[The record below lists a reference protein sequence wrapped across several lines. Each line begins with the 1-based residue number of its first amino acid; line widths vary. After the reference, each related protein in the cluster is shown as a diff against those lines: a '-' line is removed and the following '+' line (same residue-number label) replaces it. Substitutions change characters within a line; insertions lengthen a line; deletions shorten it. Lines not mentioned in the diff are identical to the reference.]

1 MRVDLIEKLILVL
14 VCLTVFAVGGG
25 VIAMAIV
32 FPGGMRSGV
41 PDVAVQSDVTAEQW
55 LSVWRA
61 NRDGGATPRGVITIP
76 DAPVQVAAAPGQP
89 VTAESQAA
97 AVKEA
102 GIKKSQEYFAS
113 NDLPDEDRAIPNIPW
128 LRKVPGV
135 SYHRPR
141 RVSEFIYQKYQS
153 FEDTWNTV
161 QSGGGKFSETS
172 DGQTA
177 YEVTWIDPR
186 SELASMVG
194 LRQSDKIIAVN
205 GQPIGRS
212 VDAGRAMYEQL
223 KGQKKF
229 AVMIERDG
237 QRMVLPFFVP

>member
-1 MRVDLIEKLILVL
+1 MRVEVFEKFILVL

-25 VIAMAIV
+25 VIVMAVV

-41 PDVAVQSDVTAEQW
+41 PDVAVQSDSSTEQW
-55 LSVWRA
+55 LYEWQVR
-61 NRDGGATPRGVITIP
+61 RGGGRVQGPVEIP
-76 DAPVQVAAAPGQP
+76 DAPIPGQAAPGQP
-89 VTAESQAA
+89 QTAASKE

-102 GIKKSQEYFAS
+102 GIKKSEEYFAS
-113 NDLPDEDRAIPNIPW
+113 NDLPPGERALPGVPW

-141 RVSEFIYQKYQS
+141 SVSDFVYQKYQS
-153 FEDTWNTV
+153 FNDTWNAV
-161 QSGGGKFSETS
+161 QSGGGKFTETN

-186 SELASMVG
+186 SELGSMVG
-194 LRQSDKIIAVN
+194 LKQGDKVIAVN

-212 VDAGRAMYEQL
+212 VDAGRGMYEQF

-229 AVMIERDG
+229 AVMIERQG
-237 QRMVLPFFVP
+237 KRMVLPFYVP